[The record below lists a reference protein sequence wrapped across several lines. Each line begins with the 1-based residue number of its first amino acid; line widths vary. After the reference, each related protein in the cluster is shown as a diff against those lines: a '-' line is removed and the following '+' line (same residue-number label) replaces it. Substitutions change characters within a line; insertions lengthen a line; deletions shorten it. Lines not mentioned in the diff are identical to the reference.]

1 MQDAGLPQG
10 PVIWNCPIAKWVLVT
25 APHPTLPFLTSQAL
39 EAQPDDMNLLETI
52 DGDSTLH

>member
-1 MQDAGLPQG
+1 
-10 PVIWNCPIAKWVLVT
+10 
-25 APHPTLPFLTSQAL
+25 LPFLTSQAL